1 MDYNE
6 NHYALGKCKCEY
18 AKDSKN
24 IFPLRYTSSSYMFEL
39 YQLLRST
46 KSVNIKSMSLCLR
59 FFLSKILT
67 VDFFLSLRFGS
78 FSFFFSCNRA
88 QNAHYTLF
96 FKIIIKKQTN
106 HKTSRSSIT
115 DLAQVRKYKAN
126 LKHKFHKICARV
138 IDAHIF
144 FGVLDFYRSHS
155 IIITFFSVC
164 SFGALVSCV
173 WLNNK
178 IPKPTFYWV
187 RR

>member
-59 FFLSKILT
+59 FFLSK
-67 VDFFLSLRFGS
+67 FRFGS

-155 IIITFFSVC
+155 IIITFFFLFVLSALW
-164 SFGALVSCV
+164 FLVSG
-173 WLNNK
+173 
-178 IPKPTFYWV
+178 
-187 RR
+187 